1 MTRQGFW
8 QCQFGSQVTTPQII
22 FDIAFGIV
30 GPILCFAL
38 DPVVFRGGIGGGPLF
53 PDIKIYVYLFSGL
66 EVVMLSFWLLAR
78 AGFQIWNDLSG
89 AALLVGGGFCLA
101 VGLILLPFSLMGPMF
116 GVGIFGFTP
125 FVTGIVYL
133 RNGIRAL
140 RSPRTDTSA
149 FSRVVTILFSAV
161 VAIGAPF
168 LLGVAIHQ
176 AVESSIDEIVHGDD
190 GHASAAAH
198 RIGPLRYFVGA
209 ESDQIVT
216 AYQQASEPARKQL
229 LRNCYQEIT
238 GEDIEVRIRI
248 MND

>member
-1 MTRQGFW
+1 MIT
-8 QCQFGSQVTTPQII
+8 
-22 FDIAFGIV
+22 
-30 GPILCFAL
+30 
-38 DPVVFRGGIGGGPLF
+38 
-53 PDIKIYVYLFSGL
+53 
-66 EVVMLSFWLLAR
+66 
-78 AGFQIWNDLSG
+78 
-89 AALLVGGGFCLA
+89 
-101 VGLILLPFSLMGPMF
+101 ILLSS
-116 GVGIFGFTP
+116 I
-125 FVTGIVYL
+125 
-133 RNGIRAL
+133 
-140 RSPRTDTSA
+140 
-149 FSRVVTILFSAV
+149 

-168 LLGVAIHQ
+168 LLGVALHQ

-198 RIGPLRYFVGA
+198 RIGPLRYFVGV